1 MKELSASRHVEPKLH
16 QVPHSQNWC
25 RLLQVPHGYAGLFYM
40 MYMANHMN
48 TGTRMTPLNEWP
60 SEHEMEGDENK
71 NPPRLTDS
79 ESEYEGT
86 TMNLKEN
93 VQNMK
98 NQANVDMRPCQHNAA
113 WAKDQ
118 RNLVWQAQ

>member
-1 MKELSASRHVEPKLH
+1 
-16 QVPHSQNWC
+16 
-25 RLLQVPHGYAGLFYM
+25 M

-60 SEHEMEGDENK
+60 SEHEMEGDENR
-71 NPPRLTDS
+71 NPPRFTDS